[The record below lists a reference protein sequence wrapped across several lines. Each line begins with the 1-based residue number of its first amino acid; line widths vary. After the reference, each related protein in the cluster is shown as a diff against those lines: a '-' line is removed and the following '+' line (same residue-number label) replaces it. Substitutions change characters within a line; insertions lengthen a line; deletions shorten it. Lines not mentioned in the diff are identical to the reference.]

1 MHISDHE
8 NFEEI
13 IKLNIQYEVA
23 MKQWVKF
30 TKNAFIA
37 VLVTCSLSGCGDKA
51 NDSKASQSLASVNG
65 KEITVHQLNEEL
77 ARANIQPTQREEAS
91 KQILN
96 ALIDRQ
102 LLEQAALKSKVD
114 RDPNVMQAV
123 ERAKSQI
130 IAQAYLQSKVANIEK
145 PGKVEIEGFYKQN
158 PQLFSE
164 RKLVEMEQLLIDSRY
179 VNDEFKSALGELKT
193 LQEVAVWLDS
203 RGIQY
208 DRGEVARSVAELPPQ
223 ISERLKDARKGQLF
237 VIGMGQRT
245 MLVLMNS
252 VKDSPVSL
260 IDATP
265 QIELLLLNKKRREVG
280 ESEVAQL
287 RKNAKIEYLDKTIVQ
302 DKVSVESTLNNDKP
316 LPSSTKDDIGSGIT
330 GLK

>member
-1 MHISDHE
+1 M
-8 NFEEI
+8 NT
-13 IKLNIQYEVA
+13 QYEVT
-23 MKQWVKF
+23 MKQWAKL
-30 TKNAFIA
+30 TTSA
-37 VLVTCSLSGCGDKA
+37 LVALMISVGLSGCGNKS
-51 NDSKASQSLASVNG
+51 NDNKASQSLASVNS

-77 ARANIQPTQREEAS
+77 ARANIQPGQKEEAS

-102 LLEQAALKSKVD
+102 LLEQAALKAKVD

-130 IAQAYLQSKVANIEK
+130 VAQAYLQGKVANVTKPEK
-145 PGKVEIEGFYKQN
+145 AEVETFYKQN
-158 PQLFSE
+158 PTLFAE
-164 RKLVEMEQLLIDSRY
+164 RKLVEMEQLLIDSRHI
-179 VNDEFKSALGELKT
+179 NDEFKSALGGFKS
-193 LQEVAVWLDS
+193 LQEVAAWLDAK
-203 RGIQY
+203 GIQY

-237 VIGMGQRT
+237 VIGMGPRT

-260 IDATP
+260 ADATV
-265 QIELLLLNKKRREVG
+265 QIESILLNKKRKEIG
-280 ESEVAQL
+280 DAEIAQL
-287 RKNAKIEYLDKTIVQ
+287 RKDAKIEYLDQSIAQDNATAKPTIS
-302 DKVSVESTLNNDKP
+302 DTKSSS
-316 LPSSTKDDIGSGIT
+316 SSTKDDIGSGIT